1 MGSEEGWNLALLTE
15 TSDRQACQRE
25 REVVALE
32 NREASKIV
40 GDVRKSLE
48 GVGNKNSIFAS
59 TGLRLSLD
67 TQEINRRWKQG
78 RTKLGKGALDL
89 WGIKTNTWKQ
99 KWRRM
104 FRYVKWGAA
113 KREIKGKMLNREP
126 VKMIGATHFRTGGK
140 LVASEGNER
149 CENRKWGGF
158 KKEKSFMKGV
168 RNAPNTQTEKG

>member
-1 MGSEEGWNLALLTE
+1 MGSEEGWKLALLTE

-89 WGIKTNTWKQ
+89 WDIKTNT
-99 KWRRM
+99 
-104 FRYVKWGAA
+104 
-113 KREIKGKMLNREP
+113 
-126 VKMIGATHFRTGGK
+126 
-140 LVASEGNER
+140 
-149 CENRKWGGF
+149 
-158 KKEKSFMKGV
+158 
-168 RNAPNTQTEKG
+168 